1 MLTRDFLVTIPHGD
15 RKMGILDI
23 TDHEHNS
30 LLELISNNRNHSN
43 RVLDWI
49 LETLKDT
56 DDEIWLVSSGE
67 SLENLM
73 RLVEA
78 NSEAFSEA
86 VKETGRQLR

>member
-1 MLTRDFLVTIPHGD
+1 
-15 RKMGILDI
+15 MGILDI
-23 TDHEHNS
+23 TDHEQNS

-73 RLVEA
+73 ELVEA
-78 NSEAFSEA
+78 NREAFSEA